1 MQLNCKVIK
10 NGTPPPLFLHQ
21 DFPLFS
27 GLSPFLA
34 KFLVPLPHPQMR
46 EGVPTMKNCIWGIT
60 VWSILPFQGSYSYQN
75 FHQKLKDSKAKVSR
89 ILPSFHWRLILFSAS
104 KVFKKF
110 ESQTIWFDLYHPFRK
125 HWSNVIKNTYSKL
138 KSR

>member
-1 MQLNCKVIK
+1 MAPA
-10 NGTPPPLFLHQ
+10 PPPPPISTSRYPPF
-21 DFPLFS
+21 FRVIPLSSKSF
-27 GLSPFLA
+27 GT
-34 KFLVPLPHPQMR
+34 LPHPQVR

-60 VWSILPFQGSYSYQN
+60 VWSILSFQGSYSYQN

-89 ILPSFHWRLILFSAS
+89 ILPSFHWRLILFSVS

-125 HWSNVIKNTYSKL
+125 HWSIVIKNTYSKL